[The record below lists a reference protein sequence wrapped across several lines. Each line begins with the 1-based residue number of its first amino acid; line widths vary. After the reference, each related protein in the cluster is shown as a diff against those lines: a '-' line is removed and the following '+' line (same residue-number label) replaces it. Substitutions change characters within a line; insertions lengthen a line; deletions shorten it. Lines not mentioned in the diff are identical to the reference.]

1 MKSGSVILTKTV
13 IRYILIRIW
22 TKTRSGLRFYAALL
36 LMIQE
41 ILFSAGAAF
50 CYFAT
55 GIACAVYADAWGGP
69 PDGCPDNDDDPCDSR
84 PLTATNAL
92 QVVSWCKI

>member
-1 MKSGSVILTKTV
+1 M
-13 IRYILIRIW
+13 
-22 TKTRSGLRFYAALL
+22 
-36 LMIQE
+36 QE

-55 GIACAVYADAWGGP
+55 GIACAVYASAWGGP
-69 PDGCPDNDDDPCDSR
+69 PDACPKDDEGDINCDSI

-92 QVVSWCKI
+92 QAVS